1 VAVAACVAAEA
12 FAVTEPVAIR
22 VVAAS
27 AAVVADTADRVAAA
41 VAHRRVVIAVHQAA
55 VVAAAMPAAMMV
67 AVNSALADIVG
78 VGVRTADGPT
88 CGMHTQDSLALVQ
101 VAVQS

>member
-1 VAVAACVAAEA
+1 MAVAACVAAEA

-27 AAVVADTADRVAAA
+27 VADAADRVAAA